1 MRRVVFNQK
10 GGVGKSSIACNPA
23 AVSASQGYR
32 TLLIDLDSQ
41 ANSTHYL
48 TGLTGEDIPM
58 GIADFF
64 KQTLASGPFAKKGKV
79 DIYETPE
86 GLAVLADLPGVAKD
100 GLDVRV
106 ENSLLTIRARTSHA
120 AAGEYIYREYD
131 LVNFFR
137 QFELNERVD
146 QQKISA
152 ELKNGV
158 LTLNLPK
165 AEEAK
170 PRKVEIRVA

>member
-1 MRRVVFNQK
+1 MAEKTVAANPQE
-10 GGVGKSSIACNPA
+10 KSPA
-23 AVSASQGYR
+23 SREETRSQEQYI
-32 TLLIDLDSQ
+32 T
-41 ANSTHYL
+41 
-48 TGLTGEDIPM
+48 P
-58 GIADFF
+58 
-64 KQTLASGPFAKKGKV
+64 PV
-79 DIYETPE
+79 DIYETAE
-86 GLAVLADLPGVAKD
+86 GLVVTADLPGVAKE

-106 ENSLLTIRARTSHA
+106 ENHLLTIRSKA
-120 AAGEYIYREYD
+120 AHIGSGEPVYREYG

-146 QQKISA
+146 ASKISA

-170 PRKVEIRVA
+170 PRKIEVRTE